1 MAQVAPY
8 FPFWWEQ
15 FWASCRLRGMRPDE
29 IGGYLAALSVQWS
42 KREGFDEANPVEM
55 RFLTGWDIRTC
66 KTLIKKLV
74 ANECLE
80 RSDDGIISNQRMT
93 REIEK
98 FCIKQRAAR
107 QREDK
112 RRLARV
118 EAEISPD
125 FSPEV
130 RADLGGD
137 LGGDVHGDLFQ
148 KLNDINGHAATEA
161 STNTPVRA
169 REYSESQS
177 KKEKIYAHSAAPN
190 GASVPSISRAKPR
203 PRPTAEQWEAFW
215 KAYPRRRGKDKAK
228 ERFMQLSPDDADKAI
243 VGAVAYAAECA
254 AEGTPPNYRK
264 WAQGWLGERRWNDYG
279 DRQAED
285 PADTVDG
292 KAWGWW
298 RGMEGQMRGVGVD
311 GWRKALDAARPNGT
325 WPWWKLGPPPG
336 HEECLVPAELVE
348 HHGWASKY
356 AGRVTAHAE

>member
-42 KREGFDEANPVEM
+42 KRQGFDEANPVEM

-118 EAEISPD
+118 EAEITPD
-125 FSPEV
+125 FGPEV
-130 RADLGGD
+130 RADLGVISGAMFAVIFSKSRMISTVMAPQR
-137 LGGDVHGDLFQ
+137 LAQTPLYARANTQNLRIRKRRYMRIRASRMARQCLRFRGPSRGHGRPPSSGRLF
-148 KLNDINGHAATEA
+148 
-161 STNTPVRA
+161 
-169 REYSESQS
+169 
-177 KKEKIYAHSAAPN
+177 
-190 GASVPSISRAKPR
+190 
-203 PRPTAEQWEAFW
+203 
-215 KAYPRRRGKDKAK
+215 GK
-228 ERFMQLSPDDADKAI
+228 RTR
-243 VGAVAYAAECA
+243 VG
-254 AEGTPPNYRK
+254 
-264 WAQGWLGERRWNDYG
+264 
-279 DRQAED
+279 
-285 PADTVDG
+285 
-292 KAWGWW
+292 
-298 RGMEGQMRGVGVD
+298 
-311 GWRKALDAARPNGT
+311 
-325 WPWWKLGPPPG
+325 
-336 HEECLVPAELVE
+336 
-348 HHGWASKY
+348 
-356 AGRVTAHAE
+356 